1 MSDGLIFLFGLLAT
15 ILTLGPLAIAALSEL
30 SDKDA
35 QEQ

>member
-1 MSDGLIFLFGLLAT
+1 MSDSLLFLFGLFAT

-30 SDKDA
+30 RDKDE